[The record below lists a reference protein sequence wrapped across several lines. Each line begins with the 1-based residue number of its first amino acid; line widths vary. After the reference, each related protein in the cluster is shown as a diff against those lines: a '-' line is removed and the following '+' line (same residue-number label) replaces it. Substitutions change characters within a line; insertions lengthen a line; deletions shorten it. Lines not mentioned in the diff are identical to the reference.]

1 MYLHKVEN
9 KGKNMKASKAKS
21 ERDEDSKKEKIAQSK
36 NTLDEERDNH
46 LTGDEQNKG
55 NESKLEDIVVDLEEE
70 MSPENDIILD
80 LRTKHDTLERDNKL
94 LKEELEKLK
103 RVLIN
108 MNNVLKTKYS

>member
-1 MYLHKVEN
+1 MYYHVDAICEQFVATGKCSESRFRINRHPKVCKFWLGDPRGCLRGQMCMYLHKVV
-9 KGKNMKASKAKS
+9 
-21 ERDEDSKKEKIAQSK
+21 I
-36 NTLDEERDNH
+36 
-46 LTGDEQNKG
+46 
-55 NESKLEDIVVDLEEE
+55 VDLEEE